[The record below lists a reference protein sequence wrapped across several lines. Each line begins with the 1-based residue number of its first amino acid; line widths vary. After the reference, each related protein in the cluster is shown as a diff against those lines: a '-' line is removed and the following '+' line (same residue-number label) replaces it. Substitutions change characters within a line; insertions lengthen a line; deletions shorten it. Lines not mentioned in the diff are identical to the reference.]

1 MQSVSQSRVR
11 RTSVDLVFDHLYQE
25 INLMKLRPGA
35 KISEAEIAGQFNVS
49 RQPVR
54 DAFSRL
60 ENLELVVIRPQRAPE
75 VRRFSAKAIKKSRFI
90 RASIESEVLRRAAA
104 ECSAQGVK
112 LIDDSLEVQHSIVA
126 NEDFDAFTE
135 QDYVFHKNLCK
146 IAGVE
151 FAFEV
156 ISDEK
161 AKIDRLCVLS
171 HSDGGDRLSELVS
184 DHDEIGKQIKAGN
197 GEKAVDA
204 GMLHLSRLDGTI
216 EKILNDHPEYFES

>member
-1 MQSVSQSRVR
+1 M
-11 RTSVDLVFDHLYQE
+11 
-25 INLMKLRPGA
+25 
-35 KISEAEIAGQFNVS
+35 
-49 RQPVR
+49 
-54 DAFSRL
+54 
-60 ENLELVVIRPQRAPE
+60 
-75 VRRFSAKAIKKSRFI
+75 RRFSAKAIKKSRFI

-197 GEKAVDA
+197 GQKAVDA